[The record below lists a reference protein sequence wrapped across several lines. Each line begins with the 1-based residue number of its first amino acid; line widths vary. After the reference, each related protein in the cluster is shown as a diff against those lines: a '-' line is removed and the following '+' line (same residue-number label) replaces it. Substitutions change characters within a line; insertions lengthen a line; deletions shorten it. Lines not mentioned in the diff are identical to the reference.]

1 MPSAP
6 PPPARTS
13 CLRGPYLQAAT
24 PTSIVIRWRT
34 DVLTRGI
41 VRFGKTAGQLDR
53 NAQDTVLVTEHK
65 VRLTG
70 LEPGTKYY
78 YSIGSFIDTLH
89 SGPGDYFVTLPP
101 VGRRSPLPDSRSW
114 RLR

>member
-1 MPSAP
+1 MMLALVVPPAADAQQPSAP
-6 PPPARTS
+6 SRDIL
-13 CLRGPYLQAAT
+13 LRGPYLQAAT

-41 VRFGKTAGQLDR
+41 VHFGKTPGQLDR
-53 NAQDTVLVTEHK
+53 NTQDTVLVTDHK

-78 YSIGSFIDTLH
+78 YSIG
-89 SGPGDYFVTLPP
+89 
-101 VGRRSPLPDSRSW
+101 
-114 RLR
+114 